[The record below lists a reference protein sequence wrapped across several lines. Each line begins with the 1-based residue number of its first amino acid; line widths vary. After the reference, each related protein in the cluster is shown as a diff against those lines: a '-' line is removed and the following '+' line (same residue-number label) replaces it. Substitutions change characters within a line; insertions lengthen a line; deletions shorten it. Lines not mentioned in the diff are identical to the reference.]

1 MVKTAGGEEE
11 SNLYGTLT
19 ITQYEAMVGARKLIT
34 VPKGLQNHLYNVVV
48 PQGIADG
55 QVLRLK
61 NVGKAKSD
69 GTRGD
74 MMLKVK
80 VQHI

>member
-1 MVKTAGGEEE
+1 MDNVIIENGTATGIR
-11 SNLYGTLT
+11 LDDGT
-19 ITQYEAMVGARKLIT
+19 EVGARKLVA
-34 VPKGLQNHLYNVVV
+34 VPWGLQKRLYHVVV

-61 NVGKAKSD
+61 GVGRPKSD

-74 MMLKVK
+74 MMLKIR